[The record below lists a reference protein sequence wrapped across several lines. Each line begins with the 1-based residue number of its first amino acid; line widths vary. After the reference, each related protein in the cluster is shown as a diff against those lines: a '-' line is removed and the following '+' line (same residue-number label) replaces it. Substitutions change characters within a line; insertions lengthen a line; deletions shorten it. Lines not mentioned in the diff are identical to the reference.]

1 MNITVTITGDA
12 ISPEVVQ
19 MLQALGVALSGQ
31 QAPKQAASEP
41 IVAPETETP
50 VEVPAKAVAPVK
62 KARKPR
68 KTAEPEPE
76 SAEETAEK
84 EAPTEVAADESEE
97 PESEATLESLREKV
111 VFLAKSGKSDAVK
124 KAFEAVG
131 ANKLSDVK
139 KSDFSALDKIL
150 SEI

>member
-1 MNITVTITGDA
+1 MNITLTITGDV
-12 ISPEVVQ
+12 ISPEVAQ

-31 QAPKQAASEP
+31 QAPKQVVPEPEAEAPAEIPAEAA
-41 IVAPETETP
+41 
-50 VEVPAKAVAPVK
+50 APVK

-76 SAEETAEK
+76 VAEEPAEE
-84 EAPTEVAADESEE
+84 EAPAEVPADE

-131 ANKLSDVK
+131 GTKLSDVK

>member
-1 MNITVTITGDA
+1 MNITLTITGDV
-12 ISPEVVQ
+12 ISPEVAQ

-31 QAPKQAASEP
+31 QAPKQAAPE
-41 IVAPETETP
+41 PETETP
-50 VEVPAKAVAPVK
+50 AEAAAPVK
-62 KARKPR
+62 KTRKSR
-68 KTAEPEPE
+68 KTAEPEA
-76 SAEETAEK
+76 AEETAEEPAAE
-84 EAPTEVAADESEE
+84 EAPAEE
-97 PESEATLESLREKV
+97 PESEVTLESLREKV

-131 ANKLSDVK
+131 GTKLSDVK

>member
-1 MNITVTITGDA
+1 MNITLTITGDV
-12 ISPEVVQ
+12 ISPEVAQ

-31 QAPKQAASEP
+31 QAQKQTVSEP
-41 IVAPETETP
+41 EVETP
-50 VEVPAKAVAPVK
+50 AEVPAEAAAPVK

-68 KTAEPEPE
+68 KAAEPEA
-76 SAEETAEK
+76 AEETTEEPAAE
-84 EAPTEVAADESEE
+84 EAPAEE
-97 PESEATLESLREKV
+97 PESEVTLESLREKV

-131 ANKLSDVK
+131 GSKLSDVK